1 MSLSPAFLPLTMKEF
16 CAKTSSLL
24 ILAHSDSP
32 PVWAPDKP
40 PLWPAGWMSPGNP
53 LISEGHFLSQATA
66 TRAVS
71 TGAGKVGQTRTGGK
85 PGGVFAGVCDP
96 QRDRYLLSAESDLG
110 IISICLQFLKVMHC
124 GPNHVIHR
132 NLHR

>member
-1 MSLSPAFLPLTMKEF
+1 MQ
-16 CAKTSSLL
+16 KTLSLL
-24 ILAHSDSP
+24 ILAHSNSP

-71 TGAGKVGQTRTGGK
+71 TGAGKVEAK
-85 PGGVFAGVCDP
+85 PGLQENQAGCVW
-96 QRDRYLLSAESDLG
+96 RRL
-110 IISICLQFLKVMHC
+110 
-124 GPNHVIHR
+124 
-132 NLHR
+132 